1 MLRPIKNEHLSR
13 DSFCRE
19 QIRVLRHIPR
29 TVDLSIVIEFL
40 DDLDAGLRRD
50 GVSTELTTLLVVV
63 VAVKFFVAF
72 GDLDICDLE
81 IVLGLAGG
89 VGSKEE
95 AVGCVGLICRSLC
108 YIR

>member
-13 DSFCRE
+13 DSFCCE
-19 QIRVLRHIPR
+19 QIRVLRHISR
-29 TVDLSIVIEFL
+29 TVDFSFVVEFL

-50 GVSTELTTLLVVV
+50 GVSTEFTTLFIVV

-72 GDLDICDLE
+72 GDLDTCDLE
-81 IVLGLAGG
+81 VVLGLARG

-95 AVGCVGLICRSLC
+95 AVGCVGLVCRSLC
-108 YIR
+108 